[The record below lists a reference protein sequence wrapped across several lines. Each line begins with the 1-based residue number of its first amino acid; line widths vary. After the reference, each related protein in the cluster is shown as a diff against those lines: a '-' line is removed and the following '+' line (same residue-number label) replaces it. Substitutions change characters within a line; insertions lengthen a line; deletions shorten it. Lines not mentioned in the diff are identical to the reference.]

1 MRIPGPPRSNDTC
14 IPSKVRKRIGME
26 ELGIIVFLG
35 PCHDSRA
42 DWTASPIL
50 RPLMRLMVPGKSRKS
65 VDVSKM
71 EALLSALLANQL
83 ISIFKMA
90 GGQAP
95 L

>member
-1 MRIPGPPRSNDTC
+1 
-14 IPSKVRKRIGME
+14 
-26 ELGIIVFLG
+26 
-35 PCHDSRA
+35 
-42 DWTASPIL
+42 
-50 RPLMRLMVPGKSRKS
+50 MRLMVPGKSRKS